1 MGRGFFSVIFVK
13 YLAANAICDTQFPNN
28 TFFQIL
34 FTGFILLLFRKMVL
48 MASFVPKAIPR
59 QPTNNKHQ
67 SKNCWPLLRSGL
79 CSAKWQRAGMI
90 KAKRVQHVAPISDMM
105 SANLGTRITVTPV
118 NVTNKILKMAPNHLS
133 SWKRENTCQTEIKE
147 QNLHSTIYF

>member
-1 MGRGFFSVIFVK
+1 
-13 YLAANAICDTQFPNN
+13 
-28 TFFQIL
+28 
-34 FTGFILLLFRKMVL
+34 MVL
-48 MASFVPKAIPR
+48 IASFVPKAIPR

-79 CSAKWQRAGMI
+79 WSAKWQRAGII
-90 KAKRVQHVAPISDMM
+90 KAKRVQQVAPINDMM

-133 SWKRENTCQTEIKE
+133 SWKREKMFQTVRKFHEFSVTRLLRFLRFYVKTFCYVIAIWWIFFYEKE
-147 QNLHSTIYF
+147 